1 MEIVGDRGRRGRTER
16 VEPEE
21 EEENEEEEESNEGT
35 IGRRRR
41 EAAEAQS
48 VFWRLRDIELE
59 MQECRQEREAQEQR
73 RVRLERSK
81 NQLLRGMA
89 YRRSQR
95 GGRGRGRVVDAD
107 GPTSTTTAL

>member
-21 EEENEEEEESNEGT
+21 EEENEEEEEGA

-59 MQECRQEREAQEQR
+59 MQECRREREAQEQR

-107 GPTSTTTAL
+107 DPPSATTAL

>member
-21 EEENEEEEESNEGT
+21 EEEEEESNEDMV
-35 IGRRRR
+35 GRRRR

-95 GGRGRGRVVDAD
+95 GGRGRGRGRVVDAD
-107 GPTSTTTAL
+107 GPTSATTAL